1 MPSPLSRLA
10 GPKEGT
16 VSLQGHEPVQGQ
28 ALPPLCGP
36 CLSGAAGSELR
47 ICWDFV
53 RASEGGGVFGGGRPA
68 CPRCQ
73 RHPLVVMAQLNVIP
87 KTQHLPILQPDQLE
101 LGDDLGHTGDHGAA
115 ARRPEQ
121 GLWPPDKQVGLGE
134 GRGGRRWPMGR
145 RPREALCLVPSYLSL
160 SPCRF
165 PLGETK
171 PRALPGRPGD
181 LPAGPPVPGA
191 GHGGPAN

>member
-1 MPSPLSRLA
+1 M
-10 GPKEGT
+10 
-16 VSLQGHEPVQGQ
+16 
-28 ALPPLCGP
+28 
-36 CLSGAAGSELR
+36 
-47 ICWDFV
+47 
-53 RASEGGGVFGGGRPA
+53 FGGGRPA

-73 RHPLVVMAQLNVIP
+73 KHPLWAQEPGAPVVMAQLNVIP

-134 GRGGRRWPMGR
+134 WRGGWCWLMGRWPC
-145 RPREALCLVPSYLSL
+145 EALCPGPSYLSL

-181 LPAGPPVPGA
+181 LPVGTLCQVPVTGA
-191 GHGGPAN
+191 QPISSTA